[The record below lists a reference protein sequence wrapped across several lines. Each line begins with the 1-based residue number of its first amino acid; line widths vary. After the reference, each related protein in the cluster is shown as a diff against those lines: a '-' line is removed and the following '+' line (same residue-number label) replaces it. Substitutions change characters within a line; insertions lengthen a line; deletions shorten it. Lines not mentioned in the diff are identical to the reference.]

1 MVKPSSRWSGMKE
14 PSSFQKSLS
23 TILSE
28 KKKKGIN
35 VIDLTEGDPV
45 IFGHKNQELSKTLI
59 EAAENGWHMYPEQT
73 PYREELKKA
82 ISDFEKCYRNVEYN
96 PEDTILGAGVANCF
110 QILHY
115 SLLEPGDEVVI
126 VEPAH
131 YVGGPTSYWHY
142 FQAKAVTSPSLE
154 EEEWEPNTDE
164 LRKKINEKTKAIVIV
179 NPNNPTGAIYSEKS
193 LKKIIDIAGEN
204 DLPIISDEIYGLITF
219 DGNVAKPTAS
229 LSKDVPVIAMSG
241 ISKIFMRTGWRLGY
255 ICLHDPKDKIN
266 ELSKI
271 IKKVAML
278 YGHGTTTIPTPIL
291 YAATKTYQGSIIAGL
306 QMAKELQKRRDLI
319 MKRIEGIEGLSCVKS
334 KGTLYTFPKVE
345 QIGKVWKNDEEF
357 MLSLVEEE
365 NILFNTGSS
374 YGPSGFGHFRL
385 LLLPDI
391 NILQEALNRLEH
403 HLKKHS

>member
-1 MVKPSSRWSGMKE
+1 
-14 PSSFQKSLS
+14 
-23 TILSE
+23 
-28 KKKKGIN
+28 
-35 VIDLTEGDPV
+35 
-45 IFGHKNQELSKTLI
+45 
-59 EAAENGWHMYPEQT
+59 
-73 PYREELKKA
+73 
-82 ISDFEKCYRNVEYN
+82 
-96 PEDTILGAGVANCF
+96 
-110 QILHY
+110 
-115 SLLEPGDEVVI
+115 
-126 VEPAH
+126 
-131 YVGGPTSYWHY
+131 
-142 FQAKAVTSPSLE
+142 
-154 EEEWEPNTDE
+154 
-164 LRKKINEKTKAIVIV
+164 
-179 NPNNPTGAIYSEKS
+179 
-193 LKKIIDIAGEN
+193 
-204 DLPIISDEIYGLITF
+204 
-219 DGNVAKPTAS
+219 
-229 LSKDVPVIAMSG
+229 
-241 ISKIFMRTGWRLGY
+241 
-255 ICLHDPKDKIN
+255 
-266 ELSKI
+266 
-271 IKKVAML
+271 ML